1 MKPFTLLLILVPILF
16 MSWGVFL
23 GIRDNYRRE
32 ETLNN
37 LKLQVEYLKKQTELL
52 EFQSQYYRERIKN

>member
-1 MKPFTLLLILVPILF
+1 MKSFTPLLILVPILF

>member
-16 MSWGVFL
+16 MSLGVFL

-37 LKLQVEYLKKQTELL
+37 LKLQAEYLKKQTELL